1 MDEPTVVDWHG
12 LHVALPVP
20 WEVIRHGTSPLKGS
34 LVFADRTRQRLQ
46 VTWTACRKAPDVD
59 RLLSDHRAKQLRANG
74 EAKFDEAE
82 PAEGWRGLVRR
93 FDDGRAIT
101 RLARYEPGPDQR
113 PEKGKLVEVVLEH
126 RPGDAAE
133 AELLPDILAG
143 FNAAGD
149 PRRYRVFGLD
159 LLVEGAK
166 GQRGKGAKGAWGV
179 GGWWLG
185 GTRVLPGDVT
195 LTFQDVDPATQREP
209 RATVAV
215 RRQAMADAWFDGDL
229 EALVRRELPKA
240 DWRFDASEVNGHDA
254 VEGGCVVP
262 GPRLKRFANR
272 HDRRAERAW
281 HCEAD
286 NAVYRVAAT
295 GPARRNPSVEG
306 FELRCHGGGA

>member
-101 RLARYEPGPDQR
+101 RLARYEPGSVER
-113 PEKGKLVEVVLEH
+113 FEKGKLVEVVLEH

-143 FNAAGD
+143 FDADAD

-159 LLVEGAK
+159 ATVPE
-166 GQRGKGAKGAWGV
+166 
-179 GGWWLG
+179 GWWLG
-185 GTRVLPGDVT
+185 STRVLPGDVT

-240 DWRFDASEVNGHDA
+240 EWRFDPAEVNRHDA

-262 GPRLKRFANR
+262 GPRLKRFVNR

-295 GPARRNPSVEG
+295 GPARRNPSAGG